1 MVNSMVNQFFGP
13 VFDDFDYIVYTHI
26 LMHLPSHLQQV
37 PPTMPVPHVPV
48 LAFCP
53 SKKICGFC
61 TEVPGG
67 FLCRSATG
75 RPVSAYLWL
84 QDPQEREGKLAQVMG
99 PGSMAEA
106 AVTLESND
114 TDCGIFRYFCP
125 STRMGLVGSK
135 IIKLITQDGAPQ
147 L

>member
-53 SKKICGFC
+53 SKKSVDFAPKCL
-61 TEVPGG
+61 G
-67 FLCRSATG
+67 FLCRSAPG

-114 TDCGIFRYFCP
+114 TDCGIFMYFCP
-125 STRMGLVGSK
+125 STKVGLVGSK
-135 IIKLITQDGAPQ
+135 IIKLITST
-147 L
+147 LW

>member
-1 MVNSMVNQFFGP
+1 MVNHFFGP

-53 SKKICGFC
+53 SKKSVDFAPKCLGFL
-61 TEVPGG
+61 
-67 FLCRSATG
+67 LCRSATG

-84 QDPQEREGKLAQVMG
+84 QDPQEREGKLAQVKG

-106 AVTLESND
+106 AVTLESHD
-114 TDCGIFRYFCP
+114 TVLFLPVDKSGTSGIKDNQA
-125 STRMGLVGSK
+125 TLW
-135 IIKLITQDGAPQ
+135 
-147 L
+147 

>member
-53 SKKICGFC
+53 SKKSVDFAPKCL
-61 TEVPGG
+61 GG
-67 FLCRSATG
+67 SC
-75 RPVSAYLWL
+75 
-84 QDPQEREGKLAQVMG
+84 
-99 PGSMAEA
+99 
-106 AVTLESND
+106 AV
-114 TDCGIFRYFCP
+114 
-125 STRMGLVGSK
+125 
-135 IIKLITQDGAPQ
+135 PQ
-147 L
+147 LAAQCPRIYGFKIHKSVKENLRKSWAQGPWLKLL